1 MEKNLK
7 TGKIIAF
14 IRKTKHLKLKEMTG
28 GSFSE
33 SQLAKFEKGE
43 TGITVGK
50 LFTVLENSNV
60 YLDEFQNLYNEYEQS
75 DEYSYR
81 HKLAV
86 AYAQNDIEKIKE
98 IYDFWKE
105 KCQQKPDNKFYKIN
119 KTVVKINL
127 AMAQNSKI
135 FKEDTAFLMK
145 YLESVSEWGRY
156 EIWVFGNCLRYFDD
170 NALEYYGMQILGKTN
185 YYHSIHINQQ
195 IIIRTFLNL
204 IDTWLR
210 RENLIQAFKYINHL
224 EEIGISIDFFYE
236 KILFEYHRAH
246 YKVLQKQN
254 GAIEE
259 MKKHVQTLEDYG
271 YTLEAK
277 ALFEEIEK
285 L

>member
-43 TGITVGK
+43 TEITVGK

-60 YLDEFQNLYNEYEQS
+60 YFDEFQNLYNDYEQS
-75 DEYSYR
+75 NEYSYR
-81 HKLAV
+81 HKLAI
-86 AYAQNDIEKIKE
+86 AYAQKNVEEIKE
-98 IYDFWKE
+98 IQDFWKE
-105 KCQQKPDNKFYKIN
+105 KCQQKPDNKFYQIN
-119 KTVVKINL
+119 QIVVKINL
-127 AMAQNSKI
+127 AMVQNSKPYKKDI
-135 FKEDTAFLMK
+135 TFLMN
-145 YLESVSEWGRY
+145 YLDSVDEWGRY
-156 EIWVFGNCLRYFDD
+156 ELWIFGNCLRHFDD
-170 NALEYYGMQILGKTN
+170 NALEYYGIQILGKAN
-185 YYHSIHINQQ
+185 YYHSIHLNQQ
-195 IIIRTFLNL
+195 IVIRIFLNL

-224 EEIGISIDFFYE
+224 NEIGISINFFYE
-236 KILFEYHRAH
+236 KILFEYHKAH
-246 YKVLQKQN
+246 YKVLQKQK

-259 MKKHVQTLEDYG
+259 MKKHAQILEDHG
-271 YTLEAK
+271 YSLEAK
-277 ALFEEIEK
+277 VLFEEIEK

>member
-75 DEYSYR
+75 DEYNYR
-81 HKLAV
+81 HNLTI
-86 AYAQNDIEKIKE
+86 AYAQKNVEKIKE

-105 KCQQKPDNKFYKIN
+105 KCQQKPDNKFYQIN

-127 AMAQNSKI
+127 AMAQNSRA
-135 FKEDTAFLMK
+135 FKEDTKLLMN

-156 EIWVFGNCLRYFDD
+156 EIWIFGNCLRHFDD

-204 IDTWLR
+204 VDTWLR

-224 EEIGISIDFFYE
+224 KEIGISIDFFYE
-236 KILFEYHRAH
+236 KILFEYHKAH

>member
-1 MEKNLK
+1 MGKNLK

-14 IRKTKHLKLKEMTG
+14 IRETKHLKLKEMTG
-28 GSFSE
+28 GDFSE

-43 TGITVGK
+43 TEITVGK

-75 DEYSYR
+75 YEYNYR
-81 HKLAV
+81 HELAV
-86 AYAQNDIEKIKE
+86 AYTQKNIKVIKE
-98 IYDFWKE
+98 IQSFWEE
-105 KCQQKPDNKFYKIN
+105 KYQQKSDNKFYQIN
-119 KTVVKINL
+119 KIVVKINL
-127 AMAQNSKI
+127 AMAKGSTV
-135 FKEDTAFLMK
+135 FKEDTDFLMN

-156 EIWVFGNCLRYFDD
+156 ELWIFGNCLRHFDD
-170 NALEYYGMQILGKTN
+170 NALEYYGMQILGKAN
-185 YYHSIHINQQ
+185 YYHSIHLNQQ
-195 IIIRTFLNL
+195 IVIRTFLNI

-224 EEIGISIDFFYE
+224 KEIGISINFFYE
-236 KILFEYHRAH
+236 KILFEYHKAH

-259 MKKHVQTLEDYG
+259 MKKHAQTLADYG
-271 YTLEAK
+271 FPLEAK

>member
-14 IRKTKHLKLKEMTG
+14 IKETKHLKLKEMTG

-43 TGITVGK
+43 TEITVGK

-60 YLDEFQNLYNEYEQS
+60 YLDEFQNLYNDYEQS
-75 DEYSYR
+75 DEYNFR

-86 AYAQNDIEKIKE
+86 AYAQKNIEKIIE
-98 IYDFWKE
+98 IHNFWKE
-105 KCQQKPDNKFYKIN
+105 KSQQNPENKYYKIN
-119 KTVVKINL
+119 ETVVKTNL
-127 AMAQNSKI
+127 EMVQNA
-135 FKEDTAFLMK
+135 EDIKKDTDLLMN

-156 EIWVFGNCLRYFDD
+156 ELWVFGNCLRHFDD
-170 NALEYYGMQILGKTN
+170 NALKYYGMQILGKSN
-185 YYHSIHINQQ
+185 YYHSIHLNQQ
-195 IIIRTFLNL
+195 IVIRTFLNL

-210 RENLIQAFKYINHL
+210 RENLMQAFKYINHL
-224 EEIGISIDFFYE
+224 NEIGISINFFYE
-236 KILFEYHRAH
+236 KIILKYHEAH

-259 MKKHVQTLEDYG
+259 MKKHAQTLADYG
-271 YTLEAK
+271 FPLEAK
-277 ALFEEIEK
+277 VLFEEIEK

>member
-75 DEYSYR
+75 DEYNYR
-81 HKLAV
+81 HNLTI
-86 AYAQNDIEKIKE
+86 AYAQKNVEKIKE

-105 KCQQKPDNKFYKIN
+105 KCQQKPDNKFYQIN

-127 AMAQNSKI
+127 AMAQNSRV
-135 FKEDTAFLMK
+135 FKEDTKLLMN

-156 EIWVFGNCLRYFDD
+156 EIWIFGNCLRHFDD

-204 IDTWLR
+204 VDTWLR
-210 RENLIQAFKYINHL
+210 RENLIQAFTYINHL
-224 EEIGISIDFFYE
+224 QELAISIDFYYE
-236 KILFEYHRAH
+236 KILFEYNIAH

-277 ALFEEIEK
+277 ALVDEIEK